1 VMLGV
6 YRGLLDELLA
16 RGWRN
21 LDAWAG
27 ADRIR
32 RGRVVFFGD
41 HGQIAAHGA
50 GPESPAGARSGSW
63 CVTGWRGV
71 DGRAPGDRD
80 RNATL

>member
-1 VMLGV
+1 
-6 YRGLLDELLA
+6 LLA

-32 RGRVVFFGD
+32 RGRVVFFGE

-50 GPESPAGARSGSW
+50 GPDPRLAQARARGASRAGGALRAAHPAIETEMR
-63 CVTGWRGV
+63 
-71 DGRAPGDRD
+71 P
-80 RNATL
+80 L